1 LLCAGAIAG
10 GALVSH
16 LTDTGA
22 HAAASAPSGQLPPA
36 SPVRPVV
43 GVRARDAEPVLDP
56 IEVDPRSLE
65 PRLPHPGPF
74 AEGLRDGKVI
84 TGATAH
90 RFVLFTF
97 DDGPD
102 LRNTPRLLDT
112 LDELDVKAV
121 FFLTASRLAGNGP
134 WSVRNQELA
143 REILRRG
150 HVVGNHTVDHA
161 QLPLLSD
168 ESVLSQ
174 VSEAD
179 AIFERTLGERTWLV
193 RPPGGARS
201 ERVDALLASRGY
213 TQVLWNLG
221 SGDFQVRSAEDVFR
235 VWRRVLQ
242 VRGRDAGERG
252 GVVLLHDTH
261 EWSVEAL
268 PMIVSWIRE
277 QNCRLLDE
285 GEELYDIV
293 GDPSVFFVPRGDD
306 SSSAE
311 APPAAPDPRVIEIRQ
326 RRLRSEAHARCAR
339 LASR

>member
-1 LLCAGAIAG
+1 MI
-10 GALVSH
+10 SH

-22 HAAASAPSGQLPPA
+22 HASASALVGQFPPPA
-36 SPVRPVV
+36 HVRHALT
-43 GVRARDAEPVLDP
+43 ARVPGHASVLDPVLDP
-56 IEVDPRSLE
+56 IDVDPELLE
-65 PRLPHPGPF
+65 PRLPNPGPF

-112 LDELDVKAV
+112 LDDLGVKAV
-121 FFLTASRLAGNGP
+121 FFLTASRLVGNGP
-134 WSVRNQELA
+134 WSLRNQELA

-150 HVVGNHTVDHA
+150 HIVGNHTVDHA
-161 QLPLLSD
+161 QLPLLTD

-221 SGDFQVRSAEDVFR
+221 SGDFQVRSPEDVFR
-235 VWRRVLQ
+235 VWRRVLE
-242 VRGRDAGERG
+242 VRERDAGERG

-293 GDPSVFFVPRGDD
+293 GDPSVFFVPRGDAPA
-306 SSSAE
+306 SAE
-311 APPAAPDPRVIEIRQ
+311 APPASPDPRVIEARQ
-326 RRLRSEAHARCAR
+326 RHLRSDARVRCTR
-339 LASR
+339 LAAR